1 MNYEGPVTGDDWQL
15 YTFTKKCGSA
25 ARRLTA
31 ALKRTIKKVEGMSM
45 GEINKVGGLSS
56 AVYMAMDE
64 ILYPVMEELADYG
77 AADSEP
83 NYVAVYYLRKHFKI
97 N

>member
-1 MNYEGPVTGDDWQL
+1 
-15 YTFTKKCGSA
+15 
-25 ARRLTA
+25 
-31 ALKRTIKKVEGMSM
+31 
-45 GEINKVGGLSS
+45 
-56 AVYMAMDE
+56 MAMDE